1 MNDLYE
7 RFSLSGKVALV
18 TGGARGLGA
27 ETAVTLARAGAKV
40 VISDV
45 LEELAEATATEIR
58 KLGGKAIALRHDVTC
73 ESDWQSAVASTVET
87 FGGLD
92 ILVNNAGI
100 EKVALFTESSLE
112 EFQQMQAINVT
123 GVFLGIKHVARAM
136 RPEGA
141 AGKGGVIINL
151 SSVAGLVGLPG
162 LGGYCTS
169 KGAVR
174 LMTKAAAI
182 EFAALGYG
190 IRVNSL
196 HPAIIKTELGANVVN
211 GMVSIGLAEDRASAD
226 AFVQSLHPMGYGQ
239 PRDVASAVLFLA
251 SDASAWTNGAELVL
265 DGGAS
270 AR

>member
-18 TGGARGLGA
+18 TGGGGGLGA
-27 ETAVTLARAGAKV
+27 ETAVTLARAGARV
-40 VISDV
+40 MISD
-45 LEELAEATATEIR
+45 LLPELAEATVLDIHR
-58 KLGGKAIALRHDVTC
+58 LGGEAVALRHDVTC
-73 ESDWQSAVASTVET
+73 EADWQQVIASTVDT

-112 EFQQMQAINVT
+112 EFRQMQDINVT
-123 GVFLGIKHVARAM
+123 GVFLGIKHAARVM
-136 RPEGA
+136 RPGGA
-141 AGKGGVIINL
+141 AGKGGTVINM

-174 LMTKAAAI
+174 LMSKAAAI
-182 EFAALGYG
+182 EFATLGYG
-190 IRVNSL
+190 IRVNSI
-196 HPAIIKTELGANVVN
+196 HPAIIKTQLGANVVS
-211 GMVSIGLAEDRASAD
+211 GMVSIGLAPDQASAD

-239 PRDVASAVLFLA
+239 PQDVASAVLFLA
-251 SDASAWTNGAELVL
+251 SNASRWTNGSELVL